1 MSRWVISVISWNLFR
16 FYQYPWV
23 TTPFTLRYVWHLLP
37 ELGLLEVTC
46 RWVAR
51 RYILCS
57 AKLSLRQCC
66 RLQLMTRS
74 SSYTFGWTF
83 RQIFSYKVI
92 IVYLHH
98 TRKFWCCSLSR
109 IKDVCELIIVRWL
122 SVWLTTCRLVWAPLS
137 HTATAISSVH
147 GTLFILEW
155 CYVSLHLLSER
166 SCLLHA
172 QWRWRAFTK
181 SLISLWTCL
190 KLSTTLSI
198 TLTHASSWHR
208 GFLPQLS
215 RAVSISKRIS
225 LLAVGCFSS
234 IGLLKPL
241 LLFLLVQDLWWN
253 QIRGF
258 VSVTLLVAS
267 DLGPEIRVQ
276 NFVLVWLL

>member
-1 MSRWVISVISWNLFR
+1 
-16 FYQYPWV
+16 
-23 TTPFTLRYVWHLLP
+23 
-37 ELGLLEVTC
+37 
-46 RWVAR
+46 
-51 RYILCS
+51 
-57 AKLSLRQCC
+57 
-66 RLQLMTRS
+66 MTGS

-92 IVYLHH
+92 IVYVYH

-109 IKDVCELIIVRWL
+109 IKDVCELIVVRWL
-122 SVWLTTCRLVWAPLS
+122 SVWLTDCRLVWASLS
-137 HTATAISSVH
+137 HTTTAVSSVQ
-147 GTLFILEW
+147 GALFILEW
-155 CYVSLHLLSER
+155 CYVSLHLFSER

-172 QWRWRAFTK
+172 HWRWGVFSK
-181 SLISLWTCL
+181 SLISLRTCL

-198 TLTHASSWHR
+198 TLTHGSSWHR

-234 IGLLKPL
+234 IGLLEPL
-241 LLFLLVQDLWWN
+241 LLVLLVQDLWWN

-267 DLGPEIRVQ
+267 DLGPKIRIQ
-276 NFVLVWLL
+276 KFVLVWLL